1 MSKPNKANPHTVK
14 KFELV
19 ANYVSTWAQTL
30 LNAKPHGELS
40 CRELVFIDCMC
51 NNGIYEDDN
60 GNSVEGT
67 PIRVAK
73 IIADIMPNHPNQKAT
88 LYFNDSDPEKIAEL
102 KKHLPP
108 DTGNFQTNST
118 DQDGNDRLKTLWP
131 TLHQRDGVH
140 YLLFYDPYKAA
151 IDWEALSP
159 YFFGWGE
166 FILNHMVSDP
176 LRALKSAKSP
186 EAIDKYEQTYLT
198 PFEKLAESAG
208 DRKDYER
215 RLQNIIEDLCR
226 NLNRKYYV
234 ATVPF
239 FIKTN
244 ALIYDLVFFTKNI
257 KGFQKFKTAA
267 WKTFGGKSSNQ
278 NTHGREAQLYL
289 PFFGTLTGDKQCYF
303 VSDIADYIVDNFKG
317 SETILLKN
325 VWDFI
330 DENHPVFPT
339 GGYIKEIKKYLK
351 QRYGCKI
358 HGRKKDEQTITFIKR

>member
-19 ANYVSTWAQTL
+19 EVYVKTWSQTL

-51 NNGIYEDDN
+51 NSGLYEDDD
-60 GNSVEGT
+60 GKRVYGT

-73 IIADIMPNHPNQKAT
+73 IIADIMPSHPNQKAT
-88 LYFNDSDPEKIAEL
+88 LYFNDSDSEKIAKLQER
-102 KKHLPP
+102 LPP
-108 DTGNFQTNST
+108 QTNNFQIRSSVG
-118 DQDGNDRLKTLWP
+118 DGNDLLKTLWP
-131 TLHQRDGVH
+131 TLRQRNGVH

-151 IDWEALSP
+151 IDWTAIEP
-159 YFFGWGE
+159 YFRDWGE
-166 FILNHMVSDP
+166 FILNHMVSDTV
-176 LRALKSAKSP
+176 RALKSAKNP
-186 EAIDKYEQTYLT
+186 ETIDKYERTYLT
-198 PFEKLAESAG
+198 PFDELAESAG

-215 RLQNIIEDLCR
+215 RLQNVIEDLCR

-257 KGFQKFKTAA
+257 EGFKKFKTAA
-267 WKTFGGKSSNQ
+267 WKTFGGQSSNQ
-278 NTHGREAQLYL
+278 NAREDKQMYL
-289 PFFGTLTGDKQCYF
+289 PFAKPPEDKLCYF

-317 SETILLKN
+317 SGTILLQK

-339 GGYIKEIKKYLK
+339 EGYINEIKAVLK
-351 QRYGCKI
+351 QRYGCEI
-358 HGRKKDEQTITFIKR
+358 HGRKKEEQTITFIKR